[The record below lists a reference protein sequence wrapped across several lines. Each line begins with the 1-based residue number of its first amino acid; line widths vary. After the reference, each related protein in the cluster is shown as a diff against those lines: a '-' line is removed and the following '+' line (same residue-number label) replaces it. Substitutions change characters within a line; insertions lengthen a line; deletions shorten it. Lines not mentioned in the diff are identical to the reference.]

1 MRRAPEEPADDVPAT
16 RIRQRLSRDARVRRH
31 ADYRVIQARG
41 RRVHSSHY
49 VWIVMPRSQ
58 PALGGGQAPALP
70 SQGDARPSQRDAR
83 APSEARLG
91 ITITKKTAPNAVA
104 RNRVKRV
111 LREVFRTERA
121 LFPAGCDVVVVGKA
135 GAEKLGHAEALA
147 ELRDVAAKLASA
159 GSGAPRRGNEGERRN
174 A

>member
-1 MRRAPEEPADDVPAT
+1 MNRPY
-16 RIRQRLSRDARVRRH
+16 SRDARVRRH

-58 PALGGGQAPALP
+58 PAPSEQLTLG
-70 SQGDARPSQRDAR
+70 
-83 APSEARLG
+83 PSEARLG

-111 LREVFRTERA
+111 LREVFRKERA

-135 GAEKLGHAEALA
+135 GAEKLGYAEALG

-159 GSGAPRRGNEGERRN
+159 GSGAARRGNEGERRN

>member
-1 MRRAPEEPADDVPAT
+1 MRRAPEEPADEVPAT
-16 RIRQRLSRDARVRRH
+16 VIRQRLSRDARVRRH

-58 PALGGGQAPALP
+58 PLLG
-70 SQGDARPSQRDAR
+70 
-83 APSEARLG
+83 EARLG

-111 LREVFRTERA
+111 LREVFRKERA

-135 GAEKLGHAEALA
+135 GAEKLGYAEALG

-159 GSGAPRRGNEGERRN
+159 GSGAARRGTEGERRN

>member
-16 RIRQRLSRDARVRRH
+16 VIRQRLSRDARVRRH

-58 PALGGGQAPALP
+58 PAPGGGQAPALRSCGP
-70 SQGDARPSQRDAR
+70 ARPSVGLG
-83 APSEARLG
+83 EARLG

-111 LREVFRTERA
+111 LREVFRKERA

-135 GAEKLGHAEALA
+135 GAEKLGYAEALG

-159 GSGAPRRGNEGERRN
+159 GSGAARRGTEGERRN